1 MEAPLRALAVYLF
14 LLVMFRVSGKRTFAQ
29 ITPFDFVLL
38 LVIGEATQQGLIGDD
53 FSVTKALLLI
63 TSLLG
68 IDVALS
74 YVQRYV
80 KPLDRLVEGLPLVL
94 LEDGTPMQDR
104 LKKSRVDEGDIL
116 EAGRKVLGLER
127 LDQMKYAVLE
137 RDGTISVIP
146 KAEAAWRAG
155 VSEAI
160 SEGGAK
166 SSPSL

>member
-1 MEAPLRALAVYLF
+1 MEAPLRALVVYMF
-14 LLVMFRVSGKRTFAQ
+14 LLIIFRIAGKRTFAQ

-38 LVIGEATQQGLIGDD
+38 LIVGEATQQGLIGDD

-68 IDVALS
+68 IDILLS

-94 LEDGTPMQDR
+94 LKDGDTIDER
-104 LKKSRVDEGDIL
+104 LKKARVDEGDIL
-116 EAGRKVLGLER
+116 EAGRKAHGLER

-137 RDGTISVIP
+137 RDGSISVVP
-146 KAEAAWRAG
+146 VAEATWR
-155 VSEAI
+155 SDF
-160 SEGGAK
+160 AK
-166 SSPSL
+166 A